1 MNFLTRNNF
10 SQFLV
15 VAILFILFKTF
26 GSYMIPIAA
35 IFFFIYI
42 SIRSS
47 RRTRDA
53 EEDFLNKMGPEYAEK
68 WREKF
73 GKQTQQSRNN
83 SSAGSEKRAK
93 EWRGKFGKET
103 QQSRDSNTGNEKY
116 TKEQENIE
124 FLAAV
129 CRLCGYI
136 SRAGGAVTRE
146 QIRIVSALIDEQ
158 KASDETRIRL
168 QNEFTAGKSANFSA
182 FATCSSMKKNIA
194 CNRESKLFLI
204 DILCSL
210 ICSDRLVS
218 EQELQKLNE
227 ICKYLDVSYNDMMVR
242 LNTYKF
248 RYGSADAGTSSS
260 QEQRSERKT
269 ESHSS
274 SGRRSSSSSG
284 RNSGS
289 SGSSSDSRNSG
300 SRGSSSDSRNSG
312 SSGSSS
318 RSSGSRSSGTHTDSS
333 GYRSTSDSSVPEKV
347 TCRADALKILGLSGK
362 VTAQEIRK
370 AYLKLMKEYHPDR
383 LKAKGITGTLQREY
397 ENKCKLITEAYNYL
411 KY

>member
-10 SQFLV
+10 GQFLV
-15 VAILFILFKTF
+15 VAVLFILFKTF

-248 RYGSADAGTSSS
+248 RYGSTDAGTSSS

-289 SGSSSDSRNSG
+289 SGSSSRSSG
-300 SRGSSSDSRNSG
+300 SSGSSSDSRNSG
-312 SSGSSS
+312 A
-318 RSSGSRSSGTHTDSS
+318 HTDSS

>member
-10 SQFLV
+10 GQFLV
-15 VAILFILFKTF
+15 VAVLFILFKTF
-26 GSYMIPIAA
+26 GGSYMIPIAA

-129 CRLCGYI
+129 FRLCGYI

-274 SGRRSSSSSG
+274 SGRRGSSSSG

-289 SGSSSDSRNSG
+289 GSYSSDSRNSG

-318 RSSGSRSSGTHTDSS
+318 RSSGS
-333 GYRSTSDSSVPEKV
+333 YRSTSDSSVPEKV

-362 VTAQEIRK
+362 VTTQEIRK

>member
-10 SQFLV
+10 GQFLV
-15 VAILFILFKTF
+15 VAVLFILFKTF
-26 GSYMIPIAA
+26 GSYIIPIAA

-53 EEDFLNKMGPEYAEK
+53 EEDFLNKMGPEYAEE

-93 EWRGKFGKET
+93 EWRSKFGKET

-116 TKEQENIE
+116 TKEQENLE

-227 ICKYLDVSYNDMMVR
+227 ICKYLDVSYNEMMVR

-289 SGSSSDSRNSG
+289 GSYSSDSRNSG

-312 SSGSSS
+312 S
-318 RSSGSRSSGTHTDSS
+318 RNSGTHTDSS

>member
-10 SQFLV
+10 GQFLV

-73 GKQTQQSRNN
+73 GK
-83 SSAGSEKRAK
+83 
-93 EWRGKFGKET
+93 ET

-158 KASDETRIRL
+158 KACDETRIRL

-248 RYGSADAGTSSS
+248 RYGHADAGSSSS
-260 QEQRSERKT
+260 QEQRSEKKT

-274 SGRRSSSSSG
+274 SGRRGSSSSG

-289 SGSSSDSRNSG
+289 GSYSSDSRNSG

>member
-10 SQFLV
+10 GQFLV
-15 VAILFILFKTF
+15 VAVLFILFKTF
-26 GSYMIPIAA
+26 GSYTIPIAA

-83 SSAGSEKRAK
+83 SSAGSEKRTK

-116 TKEQENIE
+116 TKEQGNLE

-300 SRGSSSDSRNSG
+300 S
-312 SSGSSS
+312 SGSSS
-318 RSSGSRSSGTHTDSS
+318 NSRNSGSRSSGAHTDSS

>member
-10 SQFLV
+10 GQFLV

-53 EEDFLNKMGPEYAEK
+53 EEDFLN
-68 WREKF
+68 
-73 GKQTQQSRNN
+73 QTQQSRNN

-116 TKEQENIE
+116 TKEQENLE

-289 SGSSSDSRNSG
+289 SGSSSRSSG
-300 SRGSSSDSRNSG
+300 SSGSSSDSRNSG
-312 SSGSSS
+312 A
-318 RSSGSRSSGTHTDSS
+318 HTDSS